1 MIEKQKKAQTDAFAK
16 HKVQVEEEEQKRAEV
31 AEKLDNDREARIN
44 IKDLSKDLEVDI
56 DDI

>member
-1 MIEKQKKAQTDAFAK
+1 MIEKQRKAQADAFAK

-44 IKDLSKDLEVDI
+44 IKELAKDAEVDI